1 MFVQSQYFYAPDNV
15 RIIWEF
21 KKIIKYTLIFMLM
34 IVETV
39 TVVTYATCTFNM
51 TIVNVQ
57 STAYVKK
64 KKLKTI

>member
-1 MFVQSQYFYAPDNV
+1 
-15 RIIWEF
+15 
-21 KKIIKYTLIFMLM
+21 M

-64 KKLKTI
+64 KKLKTIQTINFNLREISAPISKPLFSSFSL

>member
-1 MFVQSQYFYAPDNV
+1 
-15 RIIWEF
+15 
-21 KKIIKYTLIFMLM
+21 M

-64 KKLKTI
+64 EIKNHLNNQF

>member
-1 MFVQSQYFYAPDNV
+1 MKA
-15 RIIWEF
+15 
-21 KKIIKYTLIFMLM
+21 
-34 IVETV
+34 ETV

-64 KKLKTI
+64 EKIKNHSNNQF